1 MYSILKAVHQ
11 RRIIGSHLALA
22 ALLSGMALYLRSDFQ
37 HERQRLIDETGQ
49 MALHRSELI
58 SRAFGDTFLIT
69 DYVLRDVLGRIDP
82 RHDLSYPTRD
92 AAQARRLKTLL
103 AEKAGTVTGL
113 ADLAL
118 LDENCLF
125 VAVSHRDV
133 EGRKSIQSF
142 CEARRVAP
150 GEALHFEYMPAERS
164 HSRRPVLLMSRTLGL
179 ADGRL
184 QGAAMAV
191 IDLDIAQRW
200 LEGVRTDS
208 NAVMALLDR
217 EGTLL
222 ARNPPLPAT
231 RASDPALA
239 ARRAE
244 LAQRGHGVFQTAA
257 TEDGRLRVAGV
268 SPVGRLPFVAAVGYD
283 LETALRGWHYRRL
296 QFMVG
301 FLVLSGLSFLAL
313 RIYLITLAQREKLR
327 LQASTDP
334 LTGAANRR
342 AFQRSGQAE
351 IARAQRHGHALSLL
365 MVDIDKFKLVND
377 SWGHPTG
384 DRVIQALATTIQSLC
399 RGHDLCGRLGG
410 EEFAILLPQSD
421 LAGAAAMAERLRVAV
436 RGVTDVRSDGGQEVR
451 FTISLGAATLH
462 GQDDKL
468 DALLQRADRALYQ
481 AKETGRNRVMLE
493 QA

>member
-1 MYSILKAVHQ
+1 
-11 RRIIGSHLALA
+11 
-22 ALLSGMALYLRSDFQ
+22 MALPTWPCRPGAARRGLR
-37 HERQRLIDETGQ
+37 
-49 MALHRSELI
+49 
-58 SRAFGDTFLIT
+58 
-69 DYVLRDVLGRIDP
+69 LRD
-82 RHDLSYPTRD
+82 
-92 AAQARRLKTLL
+92 
-103 AEKAGTVTGL
+103 GT
-113 ADLAL
+113 
-118 LDENCLF
+118 
-125 VAVSHRDV
+125 HRDV

-150 GEALHFEYMPAERS
+150 GAALHFEYMPAERS
-164 HSRRPVLLMSRTLGL
+164 HSRRPVLLMTRTLGH

-184 QGAAMAV
+184 QGAATAV

-200 LEGVRTDS
+200 LEGVPTDS
-208 NAVMALLDR
+208 NAAMALLDR

-222 ARNPPLPAT
+222 ARNPPLPAS

-239 ARRAE
+239 ANRAE
-244 LAQRGHGVFQTAA
+244 LALRGHGVLQTAA

-283 LETALRGWHYRRL
+283 VETALRGWHYRRL
-296 QFMVG
+296 QFMAG

-351 IARAQRHGHALSLL
+351 ISRALRHGHALSLL

-384 DRVIQALATTIQSLC
+384 DRVIQALANTIQSLC
-399 RGHDLCGRLGG
+399 RSHDLCGRLGG

-421 LAGAAAMAERLRVAV
+421 LAGAAALAERLRVAV
-436 RGVTDVRSDGGQEVR
+436 EGMADVRSDNGQEVR
-451 FTISLGAATLH
+451 FTISLGASTLH
-462 GQDDKL
+462 GQDDSL

-481 AKETGRNRVMLE
+481 AKEAGRNRVVLE